1 MNEYFDKSMRKVVE
15 KMKHDHHQMH
25 FNTDKKFKELEQ
37 IFRNHGF
44 IEKKVRKFE
53 EYSLYIE
60 NMNFLRTKN
69 IISFMNSDGKLV
81 ALKPDITLSII
92 KNIPDKRLQF
102 YEKLYYIDEVY
113 RISKDTGEYKELKQ
127 IGVEL
132 IGDKSS
138 FSNLEIINLALESLN
153 SINDKFVLDISHL
166 DFLSAYLKDLKI
178 PKNLKYKIL
187 DSIHLKSSHN
197 IEKYLDGFLDDVEIN
212 NIKNL
217 CDISDNLEHS
227 LKVIKPMVKNDK
239 MQIAYVELLEINK
252 FLKSIGKDSYVK
264 LDFSIRGDINYYNGV
279 IFKGYIP
286 EYFKEVLTGGR
297 YDKLLEKMGKNN
309 SATGFAI
316 NLPENNNKTKTE
328 NDFDILIE
336 YDENCDMGILIKEAE
351 KFIVN
356 GKIVRFEKNNINS
369 EYPYS
374 FDKKYKFEENIL
386 KEDT

>member
-1 MNEYFDKSMRKVVE
+1 
-15 KMKHDHHQMH
+15 MKHGHQRSNY
-25 FNTDKKFKELEQ
+25 NTDKKFKELEQ